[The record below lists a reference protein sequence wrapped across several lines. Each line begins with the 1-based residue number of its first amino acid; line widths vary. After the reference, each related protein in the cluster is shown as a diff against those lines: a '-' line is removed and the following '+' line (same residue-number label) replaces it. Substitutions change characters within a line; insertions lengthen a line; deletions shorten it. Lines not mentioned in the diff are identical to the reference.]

1 MAFFRSGLLWAIMF
15 LTIYGVWAAT
25 STSDTII
32 KPCNDSLDR
41 NFCISS
47 LSKSPGALQAD
58 LAQLSIIAV
67 HLCIEEVKPVYDF
80 IVHLR
85 ERNPNVSGLTDCV
98 ELLEDTK
105 DELHDSE
112 SKLRRLSDANFNE
125 YVADVMTCLSA
136 GETNQDTCVT
146 GLQETHA
153 SQTLLSAVKAKT
165 DYLSL
170 LIGDALVVVNKIAD
184 QGHI

>member
-15 LTIYGVWAAT
+15 FAINGVWAAT

-32 KPCNDSLDR
+32 KACNDSLDR
-41 NFCISS
+41 DFCISS
-47 LSKSPGALQAD
+47 LSKAPGALQAD
-58 LAQLSIIAV
+58 LAHLSVIAV

-80 IVHLR
+80 IVDLR
-85 ERNPNVSGLTDCV
+85 ERNPNVSGLKDCV
-98 ELLEDTK
+98 ELLEDTR

-125 YVADVMTCLSA
+125 YMADVMTWLSG
-136 GETNQDTCVT
+136 GETNQDNCVS
-146 GLQETHA
+146 GLQETHV
-153 SQTLLSAVKAKT
+153 SLLSAVKAKT
-165 DYLSL
+165 DYLAM
-170 LIGDALVVVNKIAD
+170 LIDDALLVVNNVAD